1 MFTVPPAVALLNYIK
16 IRELY
21 HTSLKDQ
28 QSCDGR
34 GVLRVKEP
42 RGRVCAIHGRAR
54 AAKTTSKQIVPYSTH
69 TACVLMDKYFIW
81 GSTSFYSVLSS
92 CYLFVDYESR
102 EIYVHTVYW
111 KARFASS
118 LLPSFC
124 SWTLKNEA
132 KTPERL
138 MMGHIGQGP
147 FVQGAEFIGDGQ
159 EETIGELSVRF
170 MSAWC
175 SLRPESAPSAV

>member
-1 MFTVPPAVALLNYIK
+1 LEREGLEKGILERDVGRNYTLFKNNLKNSMFTVPPAVALLNYIK

-69 TACVLMDKYFIW
+69 TACVLMDKYFI
-81 GSTSFYSVLSS
+81 
-92 CYLFVDYESR
+92 
-102 EIYVHTVYW
+102 
-111 KARFASS
+111 
-118 LLPSFC
+118 
-124 SWTLKNEA
+124 
-132 KTPERL
+132 
-138 MMGHIGQGP
+138 
-147 FVQGAEFIGDGQ
+147 
-159 EETIGELSVRF
+159 
-170 MSAWC
+170 
-175 SLRPESAPSAV
+175 